1 MASLRMIDQ
10 PLGAFLESPVM
21 IVVATRGA
29 EMVPAITRG
38 LGAVRHPEGGVI
50 DVFASASQWPQ
61 ALGHLAPGDAVA
73 VTFCRPT
80 DYQTYQIKGELQ
92 AFSPADTGDADRAGA
107 YLREVTGVLRGLGV
121 EPRQIACWLTLDGL
135 VRLTIQPLEVFLQTP
150 GPNAGARL
158 EAVR

>member
-1 MASLRMIDQ
+1 MTSLRMIDL

-29 EMVPAITRG
+29 GMGPAIARG
-38 LGAVRHPEGGVI
+38 LGAVRHPERGVI

-61 ALGHLAPGDAVA
+61 ALDHLAPGDAVA

-92 AFSPADTGDADRAGA
+92 SLSAADAADADRASA
-107 YLREVTGVLRGLGV
+107 YLRQIAGVLRGLGV
-121 EPRQIACWLTLDGL
+121 EPRQIACWLTMDGL
-135 VRLTIQPLEVFLQTP
+135 ARLTIQPLEVFLQTP

-158 EAVR
+158 EAAQ